1 MIFRAE
7 NIYILKQV
15 LLAHFFLLR
24 NFMLSQG
31 YLRCSFKTHSDQSET
46 SVLFYFF
53 VFVFFEQV
61 VKARKGSPRNNISC
75 YIWYHVLSHMISCG
89 FIIWFYRK
97 YIYIYL
103 KYCSVYIIYIYIY
116 IYIYMQIVLGERD
129 CHFLSLGLIVL
140 RTSPFQILNF
150 LDFWMFPD
158 TWSGSSLYGPC
169 WNFIR
174 EVPWPSAALCTSLFI

>member
-116 IYIYMQIVLGERD
+116 ANSIRGEGLS
-129 CHFLSLGLIVL
+129 FPLSWSNSLAYLSLSNLKFF
-140 RTSPFQILNF
+140 RFLNVSRYVK
-150 LDFWMFPD
+150 W
-158 TWSGSSLYGPC
+158 
-169 WNFIR
+169 
-174 EVPWPSAALCTSLFI
+174 LFTLWTLLKFH